1 MINAKIE
8 LALARVFFSFLLGKR
23 NYFRIWPSSWTAFL
37 EIRERGEEI
46 EEVGQ
51 RGRRNDC
58 VGKPGGHLIH
68 HRAKNKL
75 RPEKDFPRGEKRS
88 ADREQ
93 TGVGPSRGSSKG
105 WRIPFASSI
114 LEKGKMFALL
124 RGRDVS
130 TNALPPK
137 FHSEQTVYRSFLSL
151 SLSLVS
157 HPLWIEKWMG
167 FAVEFLSRT
176 LPPFSRWRR
185 TEIERAEKVWTR
197 GMRDGREDG
206 CQTME
211 IILSAV
217 EKVRSGSMEWLWK
230 MFFTSSRLFPLSLSP
245 NKETCSIMRISSQ
258 INRRDLP
265 PRYLSS
271 FNGSNLSFS

>member
-8 LALARVFFSFLLGKR
+8 LALARIFFLF
-23 NYFRIWPSSWTAFL
+23 SSANAIISEFGQALEPWFL

-130 TNALPPK
+130 TNALPSK

-151 SLSLVS
+151 SLSL
-157 HPLWIEKWMG
+157 L
-167 FAVEFLSRT
+167 FLIPFESRSGWDSQSN
-176 LPPFSRWRR
+176 FSRVPSPRF
-185 TEIERAEKVWTR
+185 
-197 GMRDGREDG
+197 RDGDEPKSSVQRKFERG
-206 CQTME
+206 ECETE
-211 IILSAV
+211 
-217 EKVRSGSMEWLWK
+217 EKMVVRRWK
-230 MFFTSSRLFPLSLSP
+230 
-245 NKETCSIMRISSQ
+245 
-258 INRRDLP
+258 
-265 PRYLSS
+265 
-271 FNGSNLSFS
+271 

>member
-1 MINAKIE
+1 MQNWTCSSE
-8 LALARVFFSFLLGKR
+8 NFPFFSSRTQLFSNLAKLLNRGSDR
-23 NYFRIWPSSWTAFL
+23 LL
-37 EIRERGEEI
+37 EIRGGEKI

-51 RGRRNDC
+51 RGRNDC
-58 VGKPGGHLIH
+58 VGKPGHLIH

-88 ADREQ
+88 ADWEQ

-137 FHSEQTVYRSFLSL
+137 FQSEQTVYRSFLSLSL

-167 FAVEFLSRT
+167 FAVEFRSRI
-176 LPPFSRWRR
+176 PPFSRWRR

-230 MFFTSSRLFPLSLSP
+230 MFFMSSRLF
-245 NKETCSIMRISSQ
+245 RVF
-258 INRRDLP
+258 
-265 PRYLSS
+265 RYLSPRPE
-271 FNGSNLSFS
+271 

>member
-8 LALARVFFSFLLGKR
+8 LALARVFFLF
-23 NYFRIWPSSWTAFL
+23 SSANAIISEFGQALEPWFL

-130 TNALPPK
+130 TDALPPK

-151 SLSLVS
+151 SLSLS
-157 HPLWIEKWMG
+157 CFPSPLNREVDGIRSRISLAYPPPVFEMATNRNRACRESLNAGNARRKRRW
-167 FAVEFLSRT
+167 LSDDGNNSFGRRESSFGEYGVA
-176 LPPFSRWRR
+176 LENVLYVFS
-185 TEIERAEKVWTR
+185 
-197 GMRDGREDG
+197 
-206 CQTME
+206 
-211 IILSAV
+211 
-217 EKVRSGSMEWLWK
+217 
-230 MFFTSSRLFPLSLSP
+230 SLS
-245 NKETCSIMRISSQ
+245 TIS
-258 INRRDLP
+258 
-265 PRYLSS
+265 LSE
-271 FNGSNLSFS
+271 